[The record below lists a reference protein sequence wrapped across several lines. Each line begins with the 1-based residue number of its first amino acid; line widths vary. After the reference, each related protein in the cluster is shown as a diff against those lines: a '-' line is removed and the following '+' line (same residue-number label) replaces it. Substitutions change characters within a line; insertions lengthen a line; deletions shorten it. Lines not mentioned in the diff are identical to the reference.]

1 MDFGCHAKLQEK
13 TVKYGPLVTARKSL
27 WGKVELVAVPI
38 GHTGITLNKTQ

>member
-13 TVKYGPLVTARKSL
+13 TTKYAPLVAALNAL

-38 GHTGITLNKTQ
+38 GHTRTILKET